1 MTEWVAESGPDAEPI
16 VRLSLHDQVVV
27 RLRDAIVEGRLA
39 PNERLNERVLC
50 ARYGISRTPLR
61 EALKVLA
68 QDGLVALLPNR
79 GAVVTPLTA
88 TELDQTVEVMAPLEA
103 LAGELV
109 AARIGPA
116 GIAEIRALHHEM
128 CAFHARGDLPAYF
141 RANQAIHRQLVEHTG
156 NRILASTYVA
166 LNARIRRFR
175 YMANLS
181 PDRWEQAVAEH
192 EQILA
197 ALSARDGSRLGRLLR
212 QHLVNKADA
221 VKANLE
227 LEDGADAAGA
237 RTMAR
242 RNGDAGDPD
251 AARAAKRGP

>member
-1 MTEWVAESGPDAEPI
+1 MMEGRAESLMDAEPI
-16 VRLSLHDQVVV
+16 ARRSLHDQVVT
-27 RLRDAIVEGRLA
+27 RLRDAIVEGRLG
-39 PNERLNERVLC
+39 PSERLNERVLC

-68 QDGLVALLPNR
+68 QEGLVALLPHR

-88 TELDQTVEVMAPLEA
+88 TELDETLEVMAPLET

-109 AARIGPA
+109 AARIGSA

-156 NRILASTYVA
+156 NRILAATYA
-166 LNARIRRFR
+166 NLNARIRRFR
-175 YMANLS
+175 YLANLS
-181 PDRWEQAVAEH
+181 PERWDEAVAEH

-197 ALSARDGSRLGRLLR
+197 ALGARDGARLGRLLR
-212 QHLVNKADA
+212 QHLINKAAA
-221 VKANLE
+221 VKANLP
-227 LEDGADAAGA
+227 LADAADPIALLPMPGA
-237 RTMAR
+237 RA
-242 RNGDAGDPD
+242 
-251 AARAAKRGP
+251 